1 MAGIGIV
8 GVSRNNPGAQVQD
21 VLAGRVAV
29 TFVSAATALPRVRS
43 GDWRALGVTSAERI
57 AAAPEVPTVAEQ
69 GFPGFAAAAWFGLLA
84 PAGTPP
90 AAVERAHRA
99 AVAAL
104 RAPDLEPRL
113 QELGILMRLLLGSG
127 VMAGTG

>member
-1 MAGIGIV
+1 M
-8 GVSRNNPGAQVQD
+8 
-21 VLAGRVAV
+21 
-29 TFVSAATALPRVRS
+29 RS

-113 QELGILMRLLLGSG
+113 QELGIHMKE
-127 VMAGTG
+127 